1 MIFCFL
7 QVLIDKRELDVFHLI
22 LNYNSPNFKID
33 LTNNCLIE
41 QLFNQLPL
49 VQFQTPSFNDVTR
62 SVQITVFIERELS

>member
-7 QVLIDKRELDVFHLI
+7 QVLIDKRELDVFHSL
-22 LNYNSPNFKID
+22 NFKID